1 MNRFLFSIVFYIT
14 LLSVQAQN
22 AVSSEV
28 NRLKTDAGLVSAAWG
43 FKAVNLQSGELIAE
57 HNAQMCMV
65 PASVMK
71 TVTTAAALE
80 ILGENYTFK
89 TRYYI
94 RGEVSSE
101 GILNGDFII
110 RGGGDPT
117 FGSEENSGL
126 CASCVVNEALLKLRE
141 RGVKVIAGDIL
152 ADDTFF
158 EELMTPG
165 GWNWSDIGNR
175 YGAAPSGLTFAD
187 NTIWYKFKSGREGRP
202 AEFIGVRPYIPSIKV
217 RADVVAGG
225 SGDNAYVYGAE
236 YSEHR
241 YINGRITPNQTEFEV
256 HASMPDPPYIAALT
270 FYQQFIDNGL
280 YVTGL
285 PRNARRAGIE
295 INYTQATE
303 IGSIVS
309 PPLSKLVALTNKPS
323 NNLYAEHLH
332 KAISA
337 KTQSEG
343 SNKGS
348 NSIIESFWVNL
359 GLSSPQLFMTDG
371 SGLSRSNA
379 VSPNSIVKIFEYMYK
394 SSRYKT
400 FYESLS
406 IAGVDGT
413 LRNLCKGTKAANN
426 VHAKSGTMS
435 RVKSYAGYVQTQSGK
450 TIAFCVM
457 ANNYSCSTSEL
468 TDKMERL
475 MIKMA
480 ELP

>member
-1 MNRFLFSIVFYIT
+1 MNRFLFSVF
-14 LLSVQAQN
+14 LFVSVLSIQAQN
-22 AVSSEV
+22 AVSTELS
-28 NRLKTDAGLVSAAWG
+28 RLKSDAGLASAAWG
-43 FKAVNLQSGELIAE
+43 FKAVNLDNGELIAE
-57 HNAQMCMV
+57 HNPQMCLV

-71 TVTTAAALE
+71 TVTTSAALE
-80 ILGENYTFK
+80 ILGENYTFT

-94 RGEVSSE
+94 RGEISSE

-117 FGSEENSGL
+117 FGSEDNSGR
-126 CASCVVNEALLKLRE
+126 CASCVVREGLDKLRAL
-141 RGVKVIAGDIL
+141 GVKVIAGDIL
-152 ADDTFF
+152 ADDRYF

-175 YGAAPSGLTFAD
+175 YGAAPSGLSFAD

-202 AEFIGVRPYIPSIKV
+202 AEFIGVRPYIPSLKV

-225 SGDNAYVYGAE
+225 AGDNAYVYGAE
-236 YSEHR
+236 YSDHR
-241 YINGRITPNQTEFEV
+241 YINGRITPNQSEFEV

-270 FYQQFIDNGL
+270 FYQQFHDNGL

-285 PRNARRAGIE
+285 PRNARRAGISIDYSQARE
-295 INYTQATE
+295 IV
-303 IGSIVS
+303 SISS

-337 KTQSEG
+337 KSQSEG

-348 NSIIESFWVNL
+348 NALIENFWVSR
-359 GLSSPQLFMTDG
+359 GVSSPQFFMTDG

-379 VSPNSIVKIFEYMYK
+379 ISPNSIVKIFQYMYK
-394 SSRYKT
+394 SNRFTT

-406 IAGVDGT
+406 VAGVDGT
-413 LRNLCKGTKAANN
+413 LRNLCKGTKAAGN

-435 RVKSYAGYVQTQSGK
+435 RVKSYAGYVKTQSGK
-450 TIAFCVM
+450 TIAFCVI
-457 ANNYSCSTSEL
+457 ANNYSCSTSEV

-475 MIKMA
+475 MVKMA